1 MARTILTRCL
11 AVLALFF
18 VYGAYLVGATVLM
31 ATTSTQAQA
40 RRRGRGGVGIYLGGG
55 YPAYGYGGYGGYGG
69 YRGYGYS
76 SPYYVAP
83 GPRCYWSR
91 RWRRTICRY

>member
-1 MARTILTRCL
+1 MARTILTRGL
-11 AVLALFF
+11 AVLALLF

-31 ATTSTQAQA
+31 TTASTQAQA
-40 RRRGRGGVGIYLGGG
+40 RRWRGRRGGGIYFGGG
-55 YPAYGYGGYGGYGG
+55 YPAYGYG
-69 YRGYGYS
+69 YGY

-83 GPRCYWSR
+83 RPRCYWSR